1 MKRKFLKTIIVISLV
16 AILTIIVYAL
26 NLKHANNGAY
36 QKVYNKQNLQAK
48 KVTANYPTNLMYT
61 SLSYLYSININSKKV
76 TTVSGY
82 LGTGK
87 SADSVVKIGDNEYAI
102 SNESSTINI
111 CSSQKC
117 SQGNFVS
124 SISGFYINNQFYSFE
139 GVGDLAFYN
148 NELYATD
155 VLRGVIV
162 KINISNFRADA
173 IVTGLN
179 NPHGIYL
186 YNNYLYINLENYPI
200 SSNDCTLI
208 KVSLNNINDISCDGN
223 FGGYA
228 DGVGGYNNNI
238 YLARDYLNYSTG
250 LYSTKVY
257 TVSLD
262 NLSSHLVVSI
272 PNQYIDGVAFNSK
285 QVFAV
290 FRSANPDVPGKKY
303 YTYEEGV
310 YDITSGKPVLI
321 VPGIFDGVSFY

>member
-1 MKRKFLKTIIVISLV
+1 MKRKFLKIIIIISLV
-16 AILTIIVYAL
+16 VILTIIIYTL
-26 NLKHANNGAY
+26 NLKHANNGTY
-36 QKVYNKQNLQAK
+36 QKVYNKQNVQAK
-48 KVTANYPTNLMYT
+48 KITTNYPTNLMYT

-76 TTVSGY
+76 TTISGY

-87 SADSVVKIGDNEYAI
+87 SADSVVKIGNNEYAI

-117 SQGNFVS
+117 SQENFVS
-124 SISGFYINNQFYSFE
+124 SISGFYLNNQFYSFE

-148 NELYATD
+148 NTLYATD

-162 KINISNFRADA
+162 KINISNFIANA
-173 IVTGLN
+173 IITGLN

-186 YNNYLYINLENYPI
+186 YNNYLYVNLKNYTI
-200 SSNDCTLI
+200 SSNACTLI
-208 KVSLNNINDISCDGN
+208 KISLYNINDISCDGN

-228 DGVGGYNNNI
+228 DGVGGYKNRI
-238 YLARDYLNYSTG
+238 YFARDYLNYSTN
-250 LYSTKVY
+250 LYNAKVY
-257 TVSLD
+257 TINLD
-262 NLSSHLVVSI
+262 NLSSRLVISV

-290 FRSANPDVPGKKY
+290 FRSANPDVLGKKY

-310 YDITSGKPVLI
+310 YNVTNGKPVLV
-321 VPGIFDGVSFY
+321 VPGVFDGVSF